1 MAGDVCSEH
10 LLDEW
15 SAPLWRIYAHAHDI
29 DELRDAEAC
38 ERLLQQF
45 PQAPVGWIALYD
57 QAGDTEPARITSAYW
72 YAPDMDDDVRLYVN
86 DGYARA
92 EPTRSVGHDTVY
104 ALIADMLYDM
114 SR

>member
-1 MAGDVCSEH
+1 MAGDVCSED

-15 SAPLWRIYAHAHDI
+15 SARLWRIYAHAHDV
-29 DELRDAEAC
+29 DELRGADEC

-57 QAGDTEPARITSAYW
+57 QADDTEPARITSAYW
-72 YAPDMDDDVRLYVN
+72 YAPDMHDDVRLYLR

-92 EPTRSVGHDTVY
+92 ELTRSVGHDTVY
-104 ALIADMLYDM
+104 ELIADMLHDM